1 MIRRNRALDG
11 LDQDIHNH
19 IEHETQDNIERG
31 MAPQEAR
38 RQARLKFGNVALAK
52 EDTRRVWVSAWLD
65 EACQDFSYAAR
76 ILRKSRSFSITAF
89 ATLALA
95 IGANTAMFSVL
106 NAVLLRPLPYRS
118 PEQLAMLWTEDPTQ
132 NLREGR
138 SALWDVEQW
147 RGQSQTFADMAT
159 FDSVTTTLTG
169 AEGAEQIV
177 GVSISPNLLTLLGV
191 QPVRGRNFSNEETE
205 EQKRLV
211 LISHR
216 FWQARF
222 GGSNDAIGATLVLNG
237 LPSIV
242 MGIFAWE
249 FLVRPIGHF
258 SALAGGA
265 AIGAMMIPLVTRTTE
280 EMVRTVPQS
289 LREAALALGF
299 PRWRTSLQIVLRTAM
314 GGIVTGVLVAVAR
327 VAGETAPLLFT
338 AFGNQ
343 FFSTKLTQ
351 PIAALPLQVFTYA
364 ISPYDEWHAQAWA
377 GALVLITLVLVI
389 SVISRFVVRSK
400 HGRAN
405 D

>member
-1 MIRRNRALDG
+1 VSATI
-11 LDQDIHNH
+11 
-19 IEHETQDNIERG
+19 
-31 MAPQEAR
+31 
-38 RQARLKFGNVALAK
+38 ARLDAGARPRARGLVRRRAMSYVMVAL
-52 EDTRRVWVSAWLD
+52 TCV
-65 EACQDFSYAAR
+65 AA
-76 ILRKSRSFSITAF
+76 
-89 ATLALA
+89 ALA
-95 IGANTAMFSVL
+95 IVPLVAILGYLIRQGAGALSLDFFTSMPKPVGEEGGGMA
-106 NAVLLRPLPYRS
+106 NA
-118 PEQLAMLWTEDPTQ
+118 
-132 NLREGR
+132 
-138 SALWDVEQW
+138 
-147 RGQSQTFADMAT
+147 
-159 FDSVTTTLTG
+159 
-169 AEGAEQIV
+169 IV
-177 GVSISPNLLTLLGV
+177 GTLILIGIASGV
-191 QPVRGRNFSNEETE
+191 GLPIG
-205 EQKRLV
+205 
-211 LISHR
+211 
-216 FWQARF
+216 
-222 GGSNDAIGATLVLNG
+222 IGAGLYLAERGGTRLANLVRFLADVLNG

-299 PRWRTSLQIVLRTAM
+299 PRWRTSLQIVLRTAL

-351 PIAALPLQVFTYA
+351 PIAALPLQLFVYA

-377 GALVLITLVLVI
+377 GALVLIALVLVI
-389 SVISRFVVRSK
+389 SVASRFVVRSK